1 MNLSEREL
9 DWINKR
15 MDWYGIKYQE
25 IYNEIFDH
33 IVSAIELERAEGN
46 KRTIDIVFD
55 KVTDRDFGGYL
66 GVDKIVKTYERAY
79 RSKIRKAM
87 LVNFKY
93 YFNWETMLLAA
104 VLTITGFYLPH
115 TKTTSIVIFV
125 ALLLAA
131 CVPVMYAYRNSP
143 EIKTDDGKQSIIK
156 VYMVTRSLFLMYV
169 LNQIL
174 FLFGIVAKEWDVTF
188 LSPKNFHPVVY
199 MALFSFYIIYGLSII
214 KLCKQEF
221 KIAG

>member
-33 IVSAIELERAEGN
+33 IVSAIELERAEGD

-66 GVDKIVKTYERAY
+66 GVDKIVKTYQQAY
-79 RSKIRKAM
+79 RRKIRKAM
-87 LVNFKY
+87 FVNFKY
-93 YFNWETMLLAA
+93 YLNGQTMLF
-104 VLTITGFYLPH
+104 VVVFTIIGFYLPH
-115 TKTTSIVIFV
+115 SKATSIVVLI
-125 ALLLAA
+125 ALVLAA
-131 CVPVMYAYRNSP
+131 YVPVTYAYINSP
-143 EIKTDDGKQSIIK
+143 EIKTDDGKQSIVK
-156 VYMVTRSLFLMYV
+156 SYVKTRSFFLV
-169 LNQIL
+169 LVIINIL
-174 FLFGIVAKEWDVTF
+174 NVFSFSANEWHIAF
-188 LSPKNFHPVVY
+188 LSPKNFHPVIY
-199 MALFSFYIIYGLSII
+199 MLLFSFFIIYGLSII

-221 KIAG
+221 KIAE